1 MEKLKN
7 SWLLLSITSA
17 FFFICGWPTY
27 GHPIF
32 LFFIFIPLFIIE
44 EKINSDNKSKKYL
57 RIWSYSYFTFILWNL
72 STTWWL
78 INASFAGMLIANIFN
93 SLFFSIIF
101 LLFHWGKKRLP
112 LKGAYAFFISIWISF
127 EKLHLEWDIS
137 WPWLN
142 LGNGFS
148 EFIYWIQ
155 WYEYTGTFGGTLW
168 ILIINIGFYE
178 TFKKIIV
185 KSDVNIQSVLIES
198 IKWVFGIAFPI
209 LFSLLIYINIEDSKN
224 KIKILSV
231 QPNID
236 PYNEKYLYSNDDF
249 LENIGE
255 QIINFK
261 DQKLDY
267 IILPETYFAEGYG
280 ERLNNFEQNDLNLKL
295 KDLIGQFQGAQ
306 LISGIQ
312 FFNTYSNLN
321 KTISSNRI
329 KNNLWVDYYNTAIMV
344 SPDEKTHFYH
354 KSKLVVGVE
363 TLPYSKT
370 IMPIFGKYMIDLG
383 GTVSNRV
390 VQKNRSVF
398 HNQKKEIYAAPVI
411 CYESIYGDF
420 NTEYIRL
427 GANFFAIISND
438 AWWGNTPGHKQLL
451 SITRLRAIENR
462 RAIARSANTGI
473 SGFINEK
480 GELIKSLP
488 YDSKNVILG
497 EIPIINRLTFYT
509 KYGDLIAR
517 ISILTFILYFLMAIS
532 GRYKNLDSFKV

>member
-7 SWLLLSITSA
+7 SWLLLSLTSA

-78 INASFAGMLIANIFN
+78 INASLAGMLIANIFN

-168 ILIINIGFYE
+168 ILIINIGFHE

-249 LENIGE
+249 LENIRE

-329 KNNLWVDYYNTAIMV
+329 RNNLWVDYYNTAIMV

-370 IMPIFGKYMIDLG
+370 IMPFFGKYMIDLG

-390 VQKNRSVF
+390 IQKNRSVF
-398 HNQKKEIYAAPVI
+398 YNQKKEIYAAPVI

-420 NTEYIRL
+420 NTEYVRL

-497 EIPIINRLTFYT
+497 EIPIISRQTFYT

-532 GRYKNLDSFKV
+532 GRYKNLDSFKI